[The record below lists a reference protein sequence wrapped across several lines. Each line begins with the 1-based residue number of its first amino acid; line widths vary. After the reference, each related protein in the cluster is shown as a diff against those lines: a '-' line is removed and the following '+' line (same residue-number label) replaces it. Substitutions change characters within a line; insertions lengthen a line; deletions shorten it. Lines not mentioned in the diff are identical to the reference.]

1 MSPQAKRPPSNLNR
15 RPPRD
20 SRFGAWSLK
29 LLWSLEFG
37 VWSLFSLAFAL
48 LTSAAFAQPSDK
60 TDWWSFKPA
69 SRQPLT
75 HVKNTKWAR
84 NPIDLYVLAKLEEEK
99 MAPSQPADRRPLIRR
114 LSFDLIG
121 LPPTPAE
128 VTHFLADRS
137 PQAYENLVD
146 RLLASPR
153 YGERWARHW
162 LDTIHYGETYA
173 SDKARPRP
181 NAWPYRDYVIRSL
194 NRDKPYSRFVEEQ
207 LAGDVLFP
215 DEPDGVV
222 ALGFIAAGPW
232 DYVGHV
238 ELPIEKTDG
247 LIARYNDRDD
257 MVMTP
262 MSTFESLTVHC
273 ARCHNHKFDPITQK
287 DYYSLQA
294 VFAGVDRAD
303 RAFDSDKQVFA
314 KRRAL
319 LQKRKPLEERYTA
332 LTNEI
337 VKASSPEL
345 QKLDGQM
352 KQLKEQLDLIGLAAQ
367 AEKSPGNGYHSAIE
381 KNPQTL
387 KWVQVDLGQSL
398 PLDEVR
404 LVPARPIDF
413 PDTPGFGFPVRFR
426 IEISDEPN
434 FAVGQAIADQTGKDF
449 QNRGDNPVPFPASG
463 KRGRYVRV
471 TATKLWERT
480 SDYVFALAE
489 LQVLSGGTNAAL
501 GAGASAL
508 DSIEAGYWS
517 KKYLVDGFDSRGR
530 LSDPGKSSPRKKLE
544 AEIQSLAAERR
555 RLAEASLDETTHREL
570 AQLKDQLGEIT
581 RELTA
586 LPAPAKV
593 YAAANDFAPQGSFI
607 AAKAPRPV
615 YLLARGDVKRPGE
628 LISPAGIPCVPGPD
642 PAFAGLDASQEGDRK
657 STRLNSSH

>member
-1 MSPQAKRPPSNLNR
+1 MSPQAKRLPANPNR
-15 RPPRD
+15 RTPRD
-20 SRFGAWSLK
+20 SRFGAWSMK
-29 LLWSLEFG
+29 LLWSLPRKLSGFEFV

-69 SRQPLT
+69 SRQPLP

-84 NPIDLYVLAKLEEEK
+84 NPIDLFVLAKLEQEK
-99 MAPSQPADRRPLIRR
+99 MAPSQPADRRTLIRR

-162 LDTIHYGETYA
+162 LDTVHYGETYGY
-173 SDKARPRP
+173 DKDKPRP
-181 NAWPYRDYVIRSL
+181 NAWPFRDYVIRSL
-194 NRDKPYSRFVEEQ
+194 NRDKPYSRFVEDQSPGE
-207 LAGDVLFP
+207 FFFH
-215 DEPDGVV
+215 E
-222 ALGFIAAGPW
+222 
-232 DYVGHV
+232 
-238 ELPIEKTDG
+238 E
-247 LIARYNDRDD
+247 RDD
-257 MVMTP
+257 VVMTT
-262 MSTFESLTVHC
+262 MSTFESLPVHC

-303 RAFDSDKQVFA
+303 RPFDSDKQVFA

-319 LQKRKPLEERYTA
+319 LQKRKPLEERHTA

-337 VKASSPEL
+337 VKISSPEL

-352 KQLKEQLDLIGLAAQ
+352 KQLKEQLDLLGLATQ
-367 AEKSPGNGYHSAIE
+367 AEKSPGNGYHSGTEI
-381 KNPQTL
+381 NPETL

-426 IEISDEPN
+426 GEISDEAN
-434 FAVGQAIADQTGKDF
+434 FTATQAIADHTTKDF
-449 QNRGDNPVPFPASG
+449 QNRGDKPVPFSANG
-463 KRGRYVRV
+463 KRARYVRV

-489 LQVLSGGTNAAL
+489 LQVLSGGTNVAL
-501 GAGASAL
+501 GAAVSAL

-517 KKYLVDGFDSRGR
+517 KKYLVDGFDSRAR
-530 LSDPGKSSPRKKLE
+530 LTGSTQTSPKKKLE
-544 AEIQSLAAERR
+544 AELQSLAAERR
-555 RLAEASLDETTHREL
+555 RLAEASLDEATRLEIARLTN
-570 AQLKDQLGEIT
+570 QLSEFT
-581 RELTA
+581 RELSA
-586 LPAPAKV
+586 LPPAT
-593 YAAANDFAPQGSFI
+593 
-607 AAKAPRPV
+607 
-615 YLLARGDVKRPGE
+615 E
-628 LISPAGIPCVPGPD
+628 
-642 PAFAGLDASQEGDRK
+642 
-657 STRLNSSH
+657 